1 MKTRM
6 TPEARAALE
15 SAGFSRREF
24 LTNSGALIVTFS
36 LVDLAGTA
44 GTSAA
49 QIDTGA
55 GSNLLDAWIA
65 IGADGTVTAY
75 TGKCDLGQGLFT
87 AQTQLIA
94 EELSVPISRV
104 TLVECDTATTP
115 DQGVTSGQQSHPT
128 NFNHGNLAL
137 AGATAREAL
146 VKAASERLGVPAD
159 QLVAKDGTV
168 SVKAYPSKAVTYGDL
183 IGG

>member
-6 TPEARAALE
+6 TPEAIAAFE

-24 LTNSGALIVTFS
+24 LTGTGALIVTFS
-36 LVDLAGTA
+36 LVDLAGTS
-44 GTSAA
+44 GSSAA

-65 IGADGTVTAY
+65 IGEDGTVTAY

-104 TLVECDTATTP
+104 KLSECDTA
-115 DQGVTSGQQSHPT
+115 
-128 NFNHGNLAL
+128 
-137 AGATAREAL
+137 ATRI
-146 VKAASERLGVPAD
+146 KA
-159 QLVAKDGTV
+159 
-168 SVKAYPSKAVTYGDL
+168 
-183 IGG
+183 